1 MRFYVVLYIMDFIF
15 IVFSYNRQDKP
26 NYMYLIDFFKY
37 KLKVGLKETCYSNI
51 LFEVVI
57 VKQSSYVV
65 ITMFSYLKHLI

>member
-37 KLKVGLKETCYSNI
+37 KLKVGLKETFYSNI
-51 LFEVVI
+51 LFKVVT